1 MYTHVQTRD
10 DPFSPVGDFRGGGGK
25 SDRQKGTWT
34 RCGHSGRSRIESN
47 RGAALTR
54 RILSI
59 VGRISF
65 LQRPAL
71 MINFFLNFDF
81 IIHRVMYE

>member
-34 RCGHSGRSRIESN
+34 RCGHSGRSRIESKS
-47 RGAALTR
+47 ALMR

-65 LQRPAL
+65 LERPEL